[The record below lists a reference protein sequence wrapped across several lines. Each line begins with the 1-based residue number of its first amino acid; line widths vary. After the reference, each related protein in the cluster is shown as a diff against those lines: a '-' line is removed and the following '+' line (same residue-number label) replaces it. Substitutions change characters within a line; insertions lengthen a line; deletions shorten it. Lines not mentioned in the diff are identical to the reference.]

1 MGGGEGEKE
10 GGGEGGGGKGGERGG
25 GWGRGKRRRRGAG
38 GGGRGGKEGRGESG
52 GGEGGEEVISKFISD
67 CVKSIIL
74 IFIHFHCMMF
84 QCRFK
89 PIEDVVANMLKS
101 AWLVTSTI
109 QLMIIVDY

>member
-1 MGGGEGEKE
+1 MI
-10 GGGEGGGGKGGERGG
+10 R
-25 GWGRGKRRRRGAG
+25 
-38 GGGRGGKEGRGESG
+38 
-52 GGEGGEEVISKFISD
+52 KFISD